1 MISPL
6 QKKLTAI
13 VLCVSF
19 FVLTPRHAKAQTPV
33 SAGQAVGIFAA
44 IAAVGAAIAVG
55 IMIAVRHHPSITGC
69 AAANGDSL
77 TLLSED
83 DHQSYALSGDI
94 AAIKPGDRVRL
105 SGKKRSDRSGNH
117 TFEVLKLR
125 KDYGP
130 CHTTP

>member
-13 VLCVSF
+13 ALCTA
-19 FVLTPRHAKAQTPV
+19 LLLIPRHTKAQTPV

-44 IAAVGAAIAVG
+44 IAAVGAGIAVV
-55 IMIAVRHHPSITGC
+55 IMVAVRHHPSITGC
-69 AAANGDSL
+69 AAANGDTLS
-77 TLLSED
+77 LLSED

-94 AAIKPGDRVRL
+94 AAIKAGDRVRL
-105 SGKKRSDRSGNH
+105 SGKKRSDHAGNH
-117 TFEVLKLR
+117 MLEVQKLR

-130 CHTTP
+130 CHATP

>member
-6 QKKLTAI
+6 QKKITAI
-13 VLCVSF
+13 ALGISF
-19 FVLTPRHAKAQTPV
+19 FVLTPRPAKAQIGP

-44 IAAVGAAIAVG
+44 IAAVGAGIAVG
-55 IMIAVRHHPSITGC
+55 IMLAVRHHPSITGC
-69 AAANGDSL
+69 AAANGNSV
-77 TLLSED
+77 TLISED
-83 DHQSYALSGDI
+83 DRQSYALSGDI
-94 AAIKPGDRVRL
+94 AAIKAGDRVRL

-130 CHTTP
+130 CRATP